1 MQRWLTYFR
10 NSAERGEWAEIRFVA
25 RAVEQRLRVSK
36 PWGNSAPYDLMVES
50 DGLAYRVQVKSTIHR
65 VGPGSYGC
73 RLPSDK
79 RMLVLLKEVDF
90 IAAYV
95 IPADIWYIIPVATV
109 RQQKGSISL
118 SPWKRGA
125 KFDRYLESWFL
136 LRQWRKEKKSRRV
149 LKQPEASAP
158 NLRVGPNSPASRPAQ
173 SGRAPAKLKRHP
185 PTTLPAESS

>member
-25 RAVEQRLRVSK
+25 RAVEQGLRVSK
-36 PWGNSAPYDLMVES
+36 PWGNSAPYDLMVER

-136 LRQWRKEKKSRRV
+136 LRQWRK
-149 LKQPEASAP
+149 
-158 NLRVGPNSPASRPAQ
+158 
-173 SGRAPAKLKRHP
+173 
-185 PTTLPAESS
+185 